1 MVYYCNKCGRKIEMT
16 KGELNAQQGQ
26 VVCPQCLS
34 VFKVPR
40 TDAPPP
46 PVPAKSNKKKPAD
59 EVPPVP
65 QRRAKAAPV
74 QQRRTPVRVAAATN
88 TTHYNNTRSS
98 TSSPRKQAARPTTR
112 KKAAGKNAKK
122 PLFGIGLGNMTP
134 LGCLTLSVVIALVF
148 FAFYY
153 IFGEL
158 LH

>member
-26 VVCPQCLS
+26 IVCPQCLA

-40 TDAPPP
+40 SDAPPP
-46 PVPAKSNKKKPAD
+46 PVPAKSTKKKPAD

-65 QRRAKAAPV
+65 QRRVKAAPV
-74 QQRRTPVRVAAATN
+74 QPKRAPVRVAA
-88 TTHYNNTRSS
+88 TTTRQYNNNVKSS
-98 TSSPRKQAARPTTR
+98 SAVRKPAAKHATR
-112 KKAAGKNAKK
+112 KKASGKSAKK
-122 PLFGIGLGNMTP
+122 PLFGIGLDNMTP

-153 IFGEL
+153 IFGEVMK
-158 LH
+158 

>member
-16 KGELNAQQGQ
+16 KGELNAQHGQ
-26 VVCPQCLS
+26 IVCPQCLA
-34 VFKVPR
+34 VFKMPR

-46 PVPAKSNKKKPAD
+46 PIPAKSSKKKPAD

-74 QQRRTPVRVAAATN
+74 QRARPVTRVAPATTARAAQMK
-88 TTHYNNTRSS
+88 S
-98 TSSPRKQAARPTTR
+98 TSSPRKAAAPR
-112 KKAAGKNAKK
+112 KKASGKNTKK
-122 PLFGIGLGNMTP
+122 PLFGIGFDNMTP

-153 IFGEL
+153 IFGEVMK
-158 LH
+158 